1 MRTRV
6 RNQFP
11 RRREIHVDDDVD
23 ARARVPSSPS
33 PTPTLARAR
42 RSSSTRTPLAPSR
55 DDDTEAS
62 NGIRRR
68 ARAPTREIAA
78 RARARASSPLL
89 DESRIDRDTPRD
101 RRVPP
106 IAVGKGTSRAHTRG
120 GGGLVDG
127 SRPVEVVFSR
137 PSLRSMGDRAR
148 GLTSSTRGSWR
159 GREPSIDSIDSID
172 RDETNGRKRVHRVD
186 RFDRFDR
193 FDRSI
198 DRSVGRSVEWRLSGV
213 CGVTRRRMH
222 PRRDRAHSSSTSGA
236 VVEAATRRDATR
248 RDAREGRFDCRVLRR
263 RAVRSWTARCGDARR
278 ARRWRARGR
287 RRWRR

>member
-78 RARARASSPLL
+78 RARACFESP
-89 DESRIDRDTPRD
+89 S
-101 RRVPP
+101 RRVTNRPRH
-106 IAVGKGTSRAHTRG
+106 ASRSTRAADRGGKRDVEGTHK

-148 GLTSSTRGSWR
+148 GVTSSTRGSWR

>member
-78 RARARASSPLL
+78 ARARVL
-89 DESRIDRDTPRD
+89 
-101 RRVPP
+101 RVPFSTSHESTATRLA
-106 IAVGKGTSRAHTRG
+106 IDACRRSRWEKGRRGGTHKG

-198 DRSVGRSVEWRLSGV
+198 GRSVGRWNGAS
-213 CGVTRRRMH
+213 
-222 PRRDRAHSSSTSGA
+222 RACA
-236 VVEAATRRDATR
+236 V
-248 RDAREGRFDCRVLRR
+248 
-263 RAVRSWTARCGDARR
+263 
-278 ARRWRARGR
+278 
-287 RRWRR
+287 

>member
-78 RARARASSPLL
+78 RARACPSPLL

-106 IAVGKGTSRAHTRG
+106 IAVGKGTSRAHTKGGTRGRVTTG
-120 GGGLVDG
+120 GGGLFPPVAPVDG
-127 SRPVEVVFSR
+127 
-137 PSLRSMGDRAR
+137 RSRAR
-148 GLTSSTRGSWR
+148 ADV
-159 GREPSIDSIDSID
+159 ID
-172 RDETNGRKRVHRVD
+172 EG
-186 RFDRFDR
+186 
-193 FDRSI
+193 
-198 DRSVGRSVEWRLSGV
+198 
-213 CGVTRRRMH
+213 
-222 PRRDRAHSSSTSGA
+222 
-236 VVEAATRRDATR
+236 VVE
-248 RDAREGRFDCRVLRR
+248 G
-263 RAVRSWTARCGDARR
+263 S
-278 ARRWRARGR
+278 
-287 RRWRR
+287 

>member
-78 RARARASSPLL
+78 RARACSSPLL
-89 DESRIDRDTPRD
+89 DESRIDRDTRRD
-101 RRVPP
+101 RPP
-106 IAVGKGTSRAHTRG
+106 IAVGKGKNTRGDSWTGHDRWRDGWVVLVPPVAETASAWDGRSRA
-120 GGGLVDG
+120 
-127 SRPVEVVFSR
+127 
-137 PSLRSMGDRAR
+137 RADV
-148 GLTSSTRGSWR
+148 
-159 GREPSIDSIDSID
+159 ID
-172 RDETNGRKRVHRVD
+172 EG
-186 RFDRFDR
+186 
-193 FDRSI
+193 
-198 DRSVGRSVEWRLSGV
+198 
-213 CGVTRRRMH
+213 
-222 PRRDRAHSSSTSGA
+222 
-236 VVEAATRRDATR
+236 VVE
-248 RDAREGRFDCRVLRR
+248 G
-263 RAVRSWTARCGDARR
+263 S
-278 ARRWRARGR
+278 
-287 RRWRR
+287 